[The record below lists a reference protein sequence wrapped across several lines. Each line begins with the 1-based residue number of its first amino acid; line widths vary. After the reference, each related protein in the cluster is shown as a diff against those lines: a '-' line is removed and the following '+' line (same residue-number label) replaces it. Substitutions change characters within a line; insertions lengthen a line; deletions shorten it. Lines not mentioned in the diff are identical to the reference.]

1 MYYNVH
7 VAMFLAPTLMKKF
20 QQKPGTK
27 YDQNK
32 WQYPVIN
39 MICIHK
45 VQVNRGELFHITF
58 RFFVGIEKEVQLL
71 LPEHMANSD
80 HDVDS
85 GESIV
90 RQSMHSEDVN

>member
-45 VQVNRGELFHITF
+45 VLDQ
-58 RFFVGIEKEVQLL
+58 
-71 LPEHMANSD
+71 S
-80 HDVDS
+80 S
-85 GESIV
+85 ES
-90 RQSMHSEDVN
+90 R